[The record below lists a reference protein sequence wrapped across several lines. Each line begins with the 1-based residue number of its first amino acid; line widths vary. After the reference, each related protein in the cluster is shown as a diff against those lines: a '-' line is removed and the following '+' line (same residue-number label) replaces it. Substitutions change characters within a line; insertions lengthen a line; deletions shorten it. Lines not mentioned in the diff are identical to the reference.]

1 MSDLNNQTTVQ
12 NERGEGVSHTT
23 GYSKVQEKVPQ
34 GLEERDSNSV
44 QSTGPE
50 PSQFINKTHA
60 KDGGKASIVP
70 QTLQEKLPESVERAV
85 PNAVHDTGDTG
96 GLHRKQ

>member
-44 QSTGPE
+44 
-50 PSQFINKTHA
+50 
-60 KDGGKASIVP
+60 
-70 QTLQEKLPESVERAV
+70 
-85 PNAVHDTGDTG
+85 
-96 GLHRKQ
+96 